1 MSINYLHQLIKSLSA
16 PEKGYI
22 KKNAMLH
29 VIGLQNK
36 YIKIFDA
43 IDKQKEYDEK
53 EIIRKFKG
61 EPTHNNF
68 AVAKN
73 YLFKFILKSLES
85 YHNNVKSELRSSL
98 NQIEILYNKNIPALA
113 KKMLIKAK
121 SVALEHELYEFME
134 ELIDWEIILLVEE
147 ATPENYLNLVNK
159 HFEELY
165 DTIEKKKIII
175 GYKHLYQKLRAKAL
189 YTGLARNDEDVLQFQ
204 KIADE
209 EMNHDK
215 NLLNTFNAQYYRNLM
230 LSNFLFT
237 INEQGQANKILS
249 KNVELLDKNVHML
262 ELKPFTYIGLLRNK
276 AVNELSLMMYT
287 ELFATLERMDLF
299 VKKYG
304 HLNRNYELLT
314 ENLKL
319 FVYLPTG
326 QFKKALTIAENVEK
340 IYTQLPHTKSLK
352 KEKQLHHYALAYV
365 YIGLGEYKLAN
376 QNINQLLHNTDLD
389 FRSDLFCF
397 AHILSLIIYFEMD
410 NQDMLEKRIRST
422 YRILLKR
429 NKLYSFE
436 QKIISFFKKS
446 QNETSKLIL
455 LTKDFI
461 ELKDSIE
468 EITASNV
475 EKNALNLFDLISW
488 LESKIEQK
496 SFMEIKQQKFNK
508 LMSNEASSAHM
519 H

>member
-1 MSINYLHQLIKSLSA
+1 
-16 PEKGYI
+16 
-22 KKNAMLH
+22 
-29 VIGLQNK
+29 
-36 YIKIFDA
+36 
-43 IDKQKEYDEK
+43 
-53 EIIRKFKG
+53 
-61 EPTHNNF
+61 
-68 AVAKN
+68 
-73 YLFKFILKSLES
+73 
-85 YHNNVKSELRSSL
+85 
-98 NQIEILYNKNIPALA
+98 
-113 KKMLIKAK
+113 
-121 SVALEHELYEFME
+121 
-134 ELIDWEIILLVEE
+134 
-147 ATPENYLNLVNK
+147 
-159 HFEELY
+159 
-165 DTIEKKKIII
+165 
-175 GYKHLYQKLRAKAL
+175 
-189 YTGLARNDEDVLQFQ
+189 
-204 KIADE
+204 
-209 EMNHDK
+209 
-215 NLLNTFNAQYYRNLM
+215 
-230 LSNFLFT
+230 
-237 INEQGQANKILS
+237 
-249 KNVELLDKNVHML
+249 
-262 ELKPFTYIGLLRNK
+262 
-276 AVNELSLMMYT
+276 
-287 ELFATLERMDLF
+287 
-299 VKKYG
+299 
-304 HLNRNYELLT
+304 
-314 ENLKL
+314 
-319 FVYLPTG
+319 VYLPTG

-340 IYTQLPHTKSLK
+340 IYAQLPHTKSLK